1 MSKYAYLDWLDF
13 DLAISRLYDR
23 YKGIEFSGVYGVK
36 RGGLALAVALSHQ
49 LKLKFLNKPNTDC
62 LWVDDIIDSGAT
74 FVKYD
79 GRCKDYC
86 CWVARKTSNKYYSVV
101 LSKKWVVF
109 PWESAKHTDI
119 KEDYRKYVERIT

>member
-74 FVKYD
+74 FVKW
-79 GRCKDYC
+79 KM
-86 CWVARKTSNKYYSVV
+86 
-101 LSKKWVVF
+101 
-109 PWESAKHTDI
+109 
-119 KEDYRKYVERIT
+119 